1 MEHTRDPMRGPEPDG
16 PDQEGREGK
25 SARKPPAFA
34 VTASPPPTG
43 GDGPG
48 IPKDKDGKE
57 IRLSVTSKAQATDAT
72 DVRHRTPLPFDPQL
86 ETPGVTITAEN
97 VAPADRKA
105 WKYLGQEGISYYY
118 FCEWKGVPYFITASS
133 VNSGEDIYHYAE
145 AKPDGEW
152 KLFYPDMPP
161 DFMGD
166 LQATVRA
173 YGPMLDWAQILV
185 LETGMLLLCETV
197 SLAGYA
203 ARVGAAWWRGGR
215 TVGRSAGKQAGQR
228 SAKRAARKAA
238 EQSAESAGGESAEQA
253 GQRAIAAIAK
263 KEMRAHTKANC
274 RHNLQVRTG
283 EEGVG
288 MDAHHV
294 FPQAE
299 RFQRFFERA
308 GINIHDPEHL
318 RWWPSA
324 SHKQAAKGYNDAW
337 DTFKTRNPIASELE
351 IANFGKELMA
361 KYGFQ

>member
-1 MEHTRDPMRGPEPDG
+1 MEHSRDPMRDRALDHPE
-16 PDQEGREGK
+16 QETAEGK
-25 SARKPPAFA
+25 NTRKPPAFA
-34 VTASPPPTG
+34 VAAQPPP
-43 GDGPG
+43 DDPG
-48 IPKDKDGKE
+48 VPRDKDGKPA
-57 IRLSVTSKAQATDAT
+57 RLPAQEHTSTPADAT
-72 DVRHRTPLPFDPQL
+72 HAHIHGPTEVHPLV
-86 ETPGVTITAEN
+86 ETQGVTITADN

-173 YGPMLDWAQILV
+173 YAPMLDWAQILV
-185 LETGMLLLCETV
+185 LETGMMLLCETV

-203 ARVGAAWWRGGR
+203 ARASSAWWRAGR
-215 TVGRSAGKQAGQR
+215 TVGRSAGKQAGKQ
-228 SAKRAARKAA
+228 AGKKVARKAA
-238 EQSAESAGGESAEQA
+238 EQSAESAGTESAEQA
-253 GQRAIAAIAK
+253 GQKAVAAVAAK
-263 KEMRAHTKANC
+263 KMRPFTKANA
-274 RHNLQVRTG
+274 RHNLQVHTG

-299 RFQRFFERA
+299 KFSKFFDRT
-308 GINIHDPEHL
+308 GINIHDPENL
-318 RWWPSA
+318 RWWPTA
-324 SHKQAAKGYNDAW
+324 SHKKAAAEYNLAW
-337 DTFKTRNPIASELE
+337 RNYMENMPNATRDE
-351 IANFGKELMA
+351 IIVFGKKLMA
-361 KYGFQ
+361 GYGF